1 MVAQIGSEERP
12 HTKMV
17 YNHTSIIYKR
27 GPPVSMVTVEGS
39 IRRHELHRAEVKLI
53 SVMYRAE

>member
-1 MVAQIGSEERP
+1 
-12 HTKMV
+12 MV